1 MDTTTFKIGQEV
13 YMVSGG
19 VYSRSGKVIRV
30 GADGI
35 DVDMRYEAR
44 LEIWKFDIN
53 GKACDSRSAGY
64 VREPYEF
71 DGVPSTYEG
80 GPWELYSEEDRIN
93 KEREQKRKDQEH
105 SEVLKARENF
115 SKNLGS
121 SLSLIRL
128 NL

>member
-1 MDTTTFKIGQEV
+1 MINTKTLAVGQVV

-19 VYSRSGKVIRV
+19 VYCRSGKVIRI

-53 GKACDSRSAGY
+53 GKACDSRSVGY
-64 VREPYEF
+64 VPEPYEL

-80 GPWELYSEEDRIN
+80 GPWELCSE
-93 KEREQKRKDQEH
+93 KE
-105 SEVLKARENF
+105 ARG
-115 SKNLGS
+115 L
-121 SLSLIRL
+121 L
-128 NL
+128 